1 MKIKSL
7 LITALVVISIGQQS
21 YACDAC
27 ACSFGGNYVG
37 VLPQFSRS
45 FVGVRQY
52 YRSFN
57 TTGMDNGEKVS
68 ANDIFNRTE
77 LWARFVPHK
86 RIQLFGFLPWVN
98 NIQNVEGETEK
109 RNVTGLGDALLSAN
123 YTVINTGD
131 SSNML
136 KQLLLIGVGVKL
148 PTGKFKTTQNNELL
162 HANLQAGSGSV
173 DYQTSLI
180 YVLRY
185 NSFGISTDITYRF
198 NGGNSNQYRFGER
211 FSTNA
216 NAFYRYRTGST
227 VLMPLLGYSYEFAYA
242 DLQNNY
248 IDTNT
253 GGLTTLANIGFDVYF
268 DKFIINTLVQ
278 LPVSNTN
285 TASKPNPRLMTGVSY
300 LF

>member
-1 MKIKSL
+1 LKIKSL
-7 LITALVVISIGQQS
+7 LIAICIVISIGQQS

-37 VLPQFSRS
+37 VLPQFSRN

-57 TTGMDNGEKVS
+57 TTGMDNGKTVS

-77 LWARFVPHK
+77 LWGRYVPHK

-98 NIQNVEGETEK
+98 NSQTVIGNPHKMHVS
-109 RNVTGLGDALLSAN
+109 GLGDAVLNAN
-123 YTVINTGD
+123 YTFVNTGD

-136 KQLLLIGVGVKL
+136 KQLLLVGLGVKL
-148 PTGKFKTTQNNELL
+148 PTGKFNSKHNDILL
-162 HANLQAGSGSV
+162 HPNLQAGSGSV
-173 DYQTSLI
+173 DYQASLI

-185 NSFGISTDITYRF
+185 NSFGISTDVTYRL
-198 NGGNSNQYRFGER
+198 NGENSNNYRFGER
-211 FSTNA
+211 FSANA

-227 VLMPLLGYSYEFAYA
+227 VLMPLLGYTYEFAYA
-242 DLQNNY
+242 DLQNNF

-285 TASKPNPRLMTGVSY
+285 TSSKPNPRLMTGVSY